1 MRMTESKLRRL
12 IRSVISESMEFAEE
26 DVNLDE
32 KKKEDKDIK
41 ELCLAV
47 IKHYYIDNNHK
58 SDAEYNAFI
67 MKWCFKKY
75 GPDMDKIKK
84 MTDIMKKI
92 IIVKSPEEFDQAPN
106 MHRMSG
112 IDSVTSYIQT
122 NKVSEQIKNG
132 FFIKSRE
139 LLKDA
144 EAQAREY

>member
-1 MRMTESKLRRL
+1 MRITESRLRRL

-58 SDAEYNAFI
+58 SDGEYSAFI
-67 MKWCFKKY
+67 MKWCFNKY
-75 GPDMDKIKK
+75 GPDMDKIRK
-84 MTDIMKKI
+84 MTDIMKEI

-106 MHRMSG
+106 MNRMSG
-112 IDSVTSYIQT
+112 IDSVTDYIQA
-122 NKVSEQIKNG
+122 NKVSEQIKIG
-132 FFIKSRE
+132 FITNSTN
-139 LLKDA
+139 LMKDA
-144 EAQAREY
+144 KALS